1 MYACVSLWSVPSFV
15 VSAWRRNFLLG
26 LVNLHTF
33 EIEFLETTYGFFLLT
48 LYVFFLKEKIFIN

>member
-15 VSAWRRNFLLG
+15 VSARRRNFLLG

-33 EIEFLETTYGFFLLT
+33 EIEFLETTYGFF
-48 LYVFFLKEKIFIN
+48 Y